1 MRNWR
6 DLLFAPAIVTLLLSL
21 LLIAAVIL
29 QADGDPLAL
38 ARIGTRFSEGNPN
51 GTEGYDGQ
59 FVYYIA
65 RDLSPEQ
72 VAPYLDVPA
81 YRYQRILLPLLAR
94 LSSLGNVA
102 ALPWALAGIGLVSH
116 AIGTQL
122 VSALLAHFGVSRWYA
137 LVYGLWVGF
146 LLALRLD
153 LPEPLAYA
161 LVAGAILAM
170 VRGRRRLGWGLYAL
184 AVFAKEVTLLFVLG
198 QLLYDLAGRRW
209 KDAAGLS
216 LVVFVPFGLFQWW
229 LWAQFGEAGIG
240 SGGAMATPFEM
251 VPFMGLLRVGAFSTT
266 LLLALLLI
274 YGLFV
279 ITPAVWG
286 FIDGLRRWRRDGL
299 DLVTSLV
306 IVNAGIIPFIPF
318 STYREPGG
326 MLRFICGLA
335 LAALL
340 YAGKFQVRRALNY
353 GFFWLALNAILL
365 N

>member
-1 MRNWR
+1 
-6 DLLFAPAIVTLLLSL
+6 
-21 LLIAAVIL
+21 
-29 QADGDPLAL
+29 
-38 ARIGTRFSEGNPN
+38 
-51 GTEGYDGQ
+51 
-59 FVYYIA
+59 
-65 RDLSPEQ
+65 
-72 VAPYLDVPA
+72 
-81 YRYQRILLPLLAR
+81 
-94 LSSLGNVA
+94 
-102 ALPWALAGIGLVSH
+102 
-116 AIGTQL
+116 
-122 VSALLAHFGVSRWYA
+122 
-137 LVYGLWVGF
+137 
-146 LLALRLD
+146 
-153 LPEPLAYA
+153 
-161 LVAGAILAM
+161 
-170 VRGRRRLGWGLYAL
+170 
-184 AVFAKEVTLLFVLG
+184 
-198 QLLYDLAGRRW
+198 
-209 KDAAGLS
+209 
-216 LVVFVPFGLFQWW
+216 
-229 LWAQFGEAGIG
+229 
-240 SGGAMATPFEM
+240 
-251 VPFMGLLRVGAFSTT
+251 VGAFSTT